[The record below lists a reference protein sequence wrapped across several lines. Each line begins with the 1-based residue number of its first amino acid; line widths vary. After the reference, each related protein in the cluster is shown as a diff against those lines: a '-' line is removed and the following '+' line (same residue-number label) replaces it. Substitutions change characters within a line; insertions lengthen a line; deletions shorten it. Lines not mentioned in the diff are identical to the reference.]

1 MTWHESVAAA
11 IQRVTTRKQTRVFSR
26 QDLIESE
33 LRQIISETVP
43 GTGTPEQTLNR
54 ILQEMRYKGML
65 DSEAPDIY
73 RLLR

>member
-11 IQRVTTRKQTRVFSR
+11 IQRVTTRQQNRVFSR

-43 GTGTPEQTLNR
+43 GSGTPEQTLNR
-54 ILQEMRYKGML
+54 ILQEMRYKGIL

-73 RLLR
+73 RLLK